1 MNCRNE
7 FKKYIVPSVLA
18 FALSGIYTVVDGFF
32 IGNSLGDPGLAAI
45 NLAYPIAAL
54 IQALGTG
61 IGLTGAIRF
70 SIFKAQGKKK
80 EERQYFSSTILL
92 LAITSVIVTGVFFIQ
107 AVPVL
112 RLLGANGDILKMA
125 NEYVVVIAIGTV
137 FQMYATGLI
146 PFIRNLGGATYAMVA
161 MIAGFITNTI
171 LDYLFVLVLNWG
183 MAGAAWATVIGQGVT
198 MFFTIGYLLRKKPG
212 FELPNI
218 KELPK
223 LFGSILKMALSPFG
237 LTYTH
242 MLTLIPMN
250 RFLLIYGGEKAI
262 AIYACI
268 TYITAIIYLLLQG
281 VGDGSQPLFSKYY
294 GTAEVAGLKATR
306 LMAYKTAG
314 AIAILCMVVF
324 FFARKNVGFL
334 FGASETVN
342 QELALILPLYL
353 ASLFFLSF
361 TRVTTSFF
369 QSTEQSGFSYL
380 LVYAEPILLLLTLM
394 VLPRFMGLNGVW
406 LAVPLAQLLTWIIAL
421 LAKRK
426 VDRRVLST

>member
-1 MNCRNE
+1 MLFR
-7 FKKYIVPSVLA
+7 
-18 FALSGIYTVVDGFF
+18 
-32 IGNSLGDPGLAAI
+32 
-45 NLAYPIAAL
+45 
-54 IQALGTG
+54 
-61 IGLTGAIRF
+61 
-70 SIFKAQGKKK
+70 
-80 EERQYFSSTILL
+80 SSTILL